1 MASDEQFKIS
11 GLNAALD
18 EYLEKIDKVNLSRK
32 DLLANKE
39 LLEDSLKLLA
49 SLDDK
54 MKTIESSSASSSEKS
69 ARLALLDSIRSNVMS
84 GKPVD
89 SLLTQESRV
98 SDLARR
104 GSGAASFP
112 RISSSE

>member
-1 MASDEQFKIS
+1 MASNEKFKIS
-11 GLNAALD
+11 GLNDALD

-54 MKTIESSSASSSEKS
+54 MKDRKS
-69 ARLALLDSIRSNVMS
+69 V
-84 GKPVD
+84 V
-89 SLLTQESRV
+89 
-98 SDLARR
+98 
-104 GSGAASFP
+104 
-112 RISSSE
+112 

>member
-1 MASDEQFKIS
+1 MASDEKFKIS

-49 SLDDK
+49 SLEDD
-54 MKTIESSSASSSEKS
+54 
-69 ARLALLDSIRSNVMS
+69 
-84 GKPVD
+84 
-89 SLLTQESRV
+89 
-98 SDLARR
+98 
-104 GSGAASFP
+104 
-112 RISSSE
+112 

>member
-1 MASDEQFKIS
+1 MASDEKFKIS

-84 GKPVD
+84 
-89 SLLTQESRV
+89 SHFL
-98 SDLARR
+98 
-104 GSGAASFP
+104 
-112 RISSSE
+112 